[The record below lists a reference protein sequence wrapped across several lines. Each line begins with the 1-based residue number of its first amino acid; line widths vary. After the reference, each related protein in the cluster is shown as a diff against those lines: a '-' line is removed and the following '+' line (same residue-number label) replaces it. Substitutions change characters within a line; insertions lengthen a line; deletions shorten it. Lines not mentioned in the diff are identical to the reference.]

1 MAGEDDYIASERPD
15 QRADVVVSWLL
26 GT

>member
-1 MAGEDDYIASERPD
+1 MAGQDDYIASERLD
-15 QRADVVVSWLL
+15 QRADVIVSWLL